1 MLFPLLRRHL
11 RPYVREIALVV
22 ALQLTQTCATLY
34 LPTLNAGI
42 IDNGVARG
50 DSDHV
55 LRNGAV
61 MLAVTLVQIV
71 CSVAAVY
78 YSARVSMGVG
88 RDLRAVVFRKVQDL
102 SVREVGQ
109 LGPSS
114 LITRTTNDVQQ
125 IEMLVL
131 MALTMVVIAPVT
143 GIGGLVLALHQDV
156 PTSLL
161 LLAVL
166 PVLAGTLAL
175 VIGRMGPVSRTVQ
188 RRIDAVS
195 RVVREQISGVRVI
208 RAYVQEER
216 ERARFAKANTDLATA
231 SLRLG
236 RLSALMKPAVMLVMD
251 GSSVA
256 VLWFAGH
263 RVDDG
268 AMQAG
273 SLLAF
278 LHYLLQILQAVLIAA
293 AAFMMAPRAVVCA
306 QRITEVLGTEPGV
319 RPPTAPISLRRG
331 GGSLDIR
338 GVEVRYPGA
347 DEPVLRAADL
357 TARPGETVAVI
368 GSTGAG
374 KTTLLN
380 LVPRL
385 FDPDRGRV
393 LVNGVDVRDVAPADL
408 ATVVGHVP
416 QRPYLFSGT
425 IASNLRY
432 GNPAATDDDLWRA
445 LETAQ
450 ARTFVEDLPQ
460 GLGTP
465 IGQGGHTLSGGQRQR
480 LSIAR
485 TLVARPDVYLFD
497 DCFSAL
503 DHATDKALRA
513 ALADTLSDATVVIVA
528 QRVSTIRDAD
538 RIVVLDE
545 GSVVGVG
552 THTELMTAG
561 GTYRARATVPRS
573 LRTPPLPA

>member
-1 MLFPLLRRHL
+1 MLFRLLRRRL
-11 RPYVREIALVV
+11 RPYARDITLVV

-34 LPTLNAGI
+34 LPALNADI

-78 YSARVSMGVG
+78 YSARVSTGVG
-88 RDLRAVVFRKVQDL
+88 RDLRAAVFRKVQDL
-102 SVREVGQ
+102 SVHEVGR
-109 LGPSS
+109 LGPPS

-131 MALTMVVIAPVT
+131 TTLTTAAVAPVT
-143 GIGGLVLALHQDV
+143 GVGGLALALRHDV

-161 LLAVL
+161 LLAIL
-166 PVLAGTLAL
+166 PVPAGVLFLLIKRT
-175 VIGRMGPVSRTVQ
+175 GPVSRVLQ
-188 RRIDAVS
+188 SRIDTVN

-216 ERARFAKANTDLATA
+216 ERTRFADANAGLTEA

-236 RLSALMKPAVMLVMD
+236 GLTALMKPAMMLVTD
-251 GSSVA
+251 GSSIA

-273 SLLAF
+273 SLLAV
-278 LHYLLQILQAVLIAA
+278 LHYLMQILHSVLIAA
-293 AAFMMAPRAVVCA
+293 TAFMMAPRAVVCA
-306 QRITEVLGTEPGV
+306 RRIAQVLDTETRV
-319 RPPTAPISLRRG
+319 RPPAAPAALPRG
-331 GGSLDIR
+331 GGSLVVR

-347 DEPVLRAADL
+347 DEPVLRGVDL
-357 TARPGETVAVI
+357 MARPGETVAVI

-393 LVNGVDVRDVAPADL
+393 LVNGVDVRDVAPAAL
-408 ATVVGHVP
+408 AGAVVHVP

-432 GNPAATDDDLWRA
+432 GNPAADDDGLWRA

-450 ARTFVEDLPQ
+450 ARHFVEALPQ

-465 IGQGGHTLSGGQRQR
+465 IGQGGHNVSGGQRQR

-485 TLVARPDVYLFD
+485 ALVAQPDIYLFD

-503 DHATDKALRA
+503 DHTTEKALRA
-513 ALADTLSDATVVIVA
+513 ALKATLHGATVVIVA

-538 RIVVLDE
+538 RIVVLDK
-545 GSVVGVG
+545 GSVEEVG
-552 THTELMTAG
+552 THTELMASSA
-561 GTYRARATVPRS
+561 TYREIS
-573 LRTPPLPA
+573 LSQLTEKQAP